1 MMCLRFKSFPC
12 KTEKIKVYIPIS
24 ISSTPYYYFLSS
36 GFPSF
41 FFLLF
46 LFSFFFIFIIKIWH
60 VYVLTRPFDPDRLN
74 PSPSNPFDT
83 KTRRLSTNK
92 FCVTT
97 ARNRFAD
104 TRTYV
109 TSSFKLK
116 LYYHAKIKFGLANC
130 YLSNRKSRFYCLFGA
145 RNVIGTVMIGL
156 SNQDLVSD

>member
-109 TSSFKLK
+109 NFFFQVKTLLPRENKVR
-116 LYYHAKIKFGLANC
+116 FGELLPVAC
-130 YLSNRKSRFYCLFGA
+130 QIVKADF
-145 RNVIGTVMIGL
+145 TVSLGPVTL
-156 SNQDLVSD
+156 